1 MPDTWS
7 KEIAKIN
14 YEVYK
19 DYRDFRSAWFKD
31 AIKYNN
37 FRRGYHFTQEETEDI
52 LAQRQAPIP
61 INVTT
66 AICETA
72 EALLTS
78 SDPIIGVMPAR
89 VIDENQRKIA
99 QAVAYKYEAALKST
113 WYNSMGGYNYDRVVQ
128 DYNNVGRGLMYIV
141 PKFQHNEFFVDMKHL
156 SFRDFFPDPNSRD
169 VHYKDSENMIIS
181 YITGK
186 SQAFRIAKMY
196 DPELEWKTFDEE
208 FASGVNIDDYDSQE
222 SGKYVIKGKNKDKRV
237 RIIFRTSLE
246 EQTINYVIPI
256 QQAESVEQYDQSINL
271 YLQYQGQNWFE
282 VPDEITQYV
291 KNGLLELQQKKGI
304 FLHEYISIGDYGL
317 KKAYPIDSY
326 NIVPFVYDHDENP
339 YPLGRVHYIYP
350 LQRALNK
357 CLMISILNASLS
369 NNLKWVAEDKTIV
382 NMENWTNN
390 AAVPGSFLFWRRLDE
405 KSLPPQPIQPVPLS
419 DVFLQFPRYL
429 QYTMEYISGITGV
442 LMGSADEKTPDVFRT
457 VAAMQNAG
465 GERIKR
471 RLRNLDASLSVVGD
485 VIAKFY
491 KEYAPMNGETTWI
504 EGVNKVKAEMYNQ
517 LKPDPND
524 PTKIGVIPETDLG
537 VGFRSLRFISTSN
550 QGYENA
556 NMAQMLTLLATQL
569 SVPEIVPVILKKL
582 NIPETEEI
590 LESMDIKKQAEMT
603 IGRLQ
608 ERIAQLEGVS
618 QKQANEIEQKSKE
631 LSVSEFNTKLVRTL
645 EGFKTKFK
653 DDLNSRKE
661 LDSLLEAFNPTNK
674 SGDNNERR

>member
-1 MPDTWS
+1 MNEKWQVN
-7 KEIAKIN
+7 IAKEN
-14 YEVYK
+14 YEVFK
-19 DYRDFRSAWFKD
+19 DYRDYRTAWFKD
-31 AIKYNN
+31 AVKFNN
-37 FRRGYHFTQEETEDI
+37 FRRGFHFSQEEIADI
-52 LAQRQAPIP
+52 LEKRQAPLA

-78 SDPIIGVMPAR
+78 SDPIISVMPAR
-89 VIDENQRKIA
+89 FTEENQRKIA

-113 WYNSMGGYNYDRVVQ
+113 WYNSSGGYAYDRVIQ

-141 PKFQHNEFFVDMKHL
+141 PKFQNGEFFVDMKHL
-156 SFRDFFPDPNSRD
+156 SFRDYYPDPNSRD
-169 VHYKDSENMIIS
+169 VHYQDSENQVIS
-181 YITGK
+181 YVTGK
-186 SQAFRIAKMY
+186 VQAYRLAKMY
-196 DPELEWKTFDEE
+196 DPELEWKTFETE
-208 FASGVNIDDYDSQE
+208 FPDGLNLDDYDSYE
-222 SGKYVIKGKNKDKRV
+222 KNKYINKNNRKENRV
-237 RIIFRTSLE
+237 RVIFRSALE
-246 EQTINYVIPI
+246 EQTIYYVVPI
-256 QQAESVEQYDQSINL
+256 QNSESVEQYDASINL
-271 YLQYQGQNWFE
+271 YLQFQGQNWFE
-282 VPDEITQYV
+282 IPDEIKQYV
-291 KNGLLELQQKKGI
+291 SQGLLELQEKKGM
-304 FLHEYISIGDYGL
+304 FLHEYVSIGRYGM

-326 NIVPFVYDHDENP
+326 NIVPFNYDHDEHP

-369 NNLKWVAEDKTIV
+369 NNLKWVAEDKSIV
-382 NMENWTNN
+382 NIENWTNN
-390 AAVPGSFLFWRRLDE
+390 AAVPGSILFYRKLTNE
-405 KSLPPQPIQPVPLS
+405 SQPPIPVQPLPLS

-471 RLRNLDASLSVVGD
+471 RLRNLDAGLSVVGQ

-504 EGVNKVKAEMYNQ
+504 EGINKVKSEMYNQ
-517 LKPDPND
+517 LRPDPND
-524 PTKIGVIPETDLG
+524 PTKIGIVPDTDLG
-537 VGFRSLRFISTSN
+537 VGFRSLRFVSTSN

-582 NIPETEEI
+582 NLPETEEI

-603 IGRLQ
+603 IGQLQ
-608 ERIAQLEGVS
+608 ERIAQLEGIS
-618 QKQANEIEQKSKE
+618 QKQAGEIEQKAKE
-631 LSVSEFNTKLVRTL
+631 LSVAEFNTKLVRTL

-661 LDSLLEAFNPTNK
+661 LDSLLETFNPTNK
-674 SGDNNERR
+674 SGESNE